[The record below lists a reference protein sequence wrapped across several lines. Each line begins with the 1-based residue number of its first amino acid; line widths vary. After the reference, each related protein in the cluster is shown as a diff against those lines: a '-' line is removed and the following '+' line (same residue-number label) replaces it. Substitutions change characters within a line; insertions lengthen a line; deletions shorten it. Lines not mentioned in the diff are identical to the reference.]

1 MNPRCEGGSTRRS
14 LGKICTR
21 CRGCSEECPRRR
33 RILARTCS
41 RAHVDESKD
50 EAVVVFTQSKTKA
63 LYLIEILETQK
74 GLIIKDIEEKDDR
87 KTHTRA
93 RAHHVR
99 FEVKQRTY
107 MQKRQTSAPSCF

>member
-33 RILARTCS
+33 RILERTCS

-63 LYLIEILETQK
+63 LYLIEILETKK

-87 KTHTRA
+87 KTHTHMHA
-93 RAHHVR
+93 R
-99 FEVKQRTY
+99 T
-107 MQKRQTSAPSCF
+107 T

>member
-87 KTHTRA
+87 KTHTHMHA
-93 RAHHVR
+93 R
-99 FEVKQRTY
+99 T
-107 MQKRQTSAPSCF
+107 T